1 MTNKSGAFPLTTAEG
16 TRRAALRPG
25 QREPME
31 QRVARS
37 ASPGTDPGGGLHAH
51 PHQSNESPELLK
63 KQKTP
68 F

>member
-25 QREPME
+25 QREPMG

-37 ASPGTDPGGGLHAH
+37 ASPEIG
-51 PHQSNESPELLK
+51 PEGVYRDAPDSLMDCSS
-63 KQKTP
+63 
-68 F
+68 